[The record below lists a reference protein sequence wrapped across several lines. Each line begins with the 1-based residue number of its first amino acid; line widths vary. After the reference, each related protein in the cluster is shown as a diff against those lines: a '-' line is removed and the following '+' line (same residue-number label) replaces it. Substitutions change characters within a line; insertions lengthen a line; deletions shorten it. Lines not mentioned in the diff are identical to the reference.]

1 MVVNIYICLIWVGKD
16 QDKLVVK
23 NFQGAA
29 TSLEGC
35 VNECLQC
42 VEYEKI
48 PSRILTYQA
57 SNDPM
62 YSGYRSIV
70 QSTSQEGF
78 LLDFAIWEPLHRRYR
93 MLHYLWKIYVKISGV
108 LRHCAFM
115 VMAMH
120 GCIPFEKQAP
130 PEKEQVF
137 SSELQRFGVERA
149 KVLRELGRKV
159 EKMEKLGQQDLL
171 LEVHKVVPN
180 ENLRAID
187 SNIQTERLNLEVAAS
202 FWS

>member
-1 MVVNIYICLIWVGKD
+1 
-16 QDKLVVK
+16 
-23 NFQGAA
+23 
-29 TSLEGC
+29 
-35 VNECLQC
+35 
-42 VEYEKI
+42 
-48 PSRILTYQA
+48 
-57 SNDPM
+57 M

-120 GCIPFEKQAP
+120 GCIPFEIQAP